1 MALIRTAI
9 EEGALCITLDRPD
22 KLNALTW
29 AMAEELLEAV
39 ADAERD
45 PAIHAIV
52 IRGAGRSFCAG
63 ADIAMVMD
71 ADPVSQAI
79 DPQNDIEGM
88 KRAAD
93 NWRRLWECAKPV
105 IVAVHGHCLGG
116 AVEIVLHADLTIA
129 SDDAVFGY
137 PAVRGSG
144 LPDSHMFV
152 YPLGPQWTRRMLLTG
167 DPIDA
172 ATAERIGLILEAV
185 PRDRL
190 DEAVRALVRSVA
202 RVPQPIR
209 RAVKQVVNQSIELMG
224 YTPLQRA
231 NWNEGSMARTT
242 TAVGAFTAIARDQG
256 IREAIAWRDGDAR
269 QPAADSI
276 PLPDRS

>member
-9 EEGALCITLDRPD
+9 EEGALVVTLDRPD

-29 AMAEELLEAV
+29 AMAAELLDAV
-39 ADAERD
+39 AAGERD
-45 PAIHAIV
+45 SAVHAIV

-63 ADIAMVMD
+63 ADITMVMA
-71 ADPVSQAI
+71 ADPVSGAV
-79 DPQNDIEGM
+79 DPQNDIAGM

-93 NWRRLWECAKPV
+93 NWRRLWDCTKPV
-105 IVAVHGHCLGG
+105 IVAVHGHCLGA
-116 AVEIVLHADLTIA
+116 AVEIVLHADLVIA
-129 SDDAVFGY
+129 SNDAMFGY

-152 YPLGPQWTRRMLLTG
+152 YALGPQWTRRLLLTG

-172 ATAERIGLILEAV
+172 VTAERIGLVLKAV

-190 DEAVRALVRSVA
+190 DEEVRALVRAVA
-202 RVPQPIR
+202 KVPQPIL
-209 RAVKQVVNQSIELMG
+209 RAVKQVVNQSIEMMG
-224 YTPLQRA
+224 YTPLQRT

-242 TAVGAFTAIARDQG
+242 TAVGEFTQVGRVRG
-256 IREAIAWRDGDAR
+256 IREAIAWRDGDR
-269 QPAADSI
+269 KFSTGE
-276 PLPDRS
+276 RS